1 MNKTAG
7 FFPLL
12 DGYKPYEELKEAIR
26 LTKPNITSV
35 TGLTDGAK
43 AHIIT
48 ALILSEHR
56 PAFLMVKN
64 RKEAE
69 KLKGFA
75 EFYEIPVYFLPDY
88 EFCYYELDAKDTTD
102 KKERLEFLN
111 AISRKECGLYI
122 VTPGAAFVPVVKKEL
137 LTDSNVTLKIGD
149 EYEQKK
155 LIAKL
160 SSYER
165 VDIVESPGQ
174 YSVRGG
180 IVDVFPYT
188 EGVPYRI
195 EFFGDEVDSIRTFDP
210 ITRLSYEVIAEATV
224 TSADD
229 FSIPDAKELVCVL
242 KKEQKQAD
250 GELLGVLSRDIERLE
265 NGGKLT
271 SYDRYFPF
279 LENYLAPL
287 LSYTDDDFMFLLDDP
302 NGIYEAH
309 DALYREHYDYLLELC
324 EKGLIHKAN
333 LNFFKEPA
341 KQMEVLYSHS
351 VCHLSFIK
359 NNYGLKKPNREIN
372 LPAKSVL
379 SASGSIGI
387 FVEELKEYLEE
398 GYSVLIPGKTRS
410 KAEKLSYTLSNYE
423 LNAPVTDSYT
433 YVPGEVQ
440 ILPVP
445 GFTEGFSYPELKFV
459 YFSDIYTTDR
469 KKRASKGV
477 KNENAITNFSDL
489 TVGDFVVHP
498 VHGIGEYLGITRLT
512 VEGESKDFIKIRY
525 HGSDYL
531 YIPVNQLNTLYKYV
545 GNDSKAVRLNK
556 LGGVDFDKVKQR
568 VKKSCQDLALKL
580 MDLYQKRET
589 AEGFAFSED
598 NDMQIQ
604 FERTFPYEETE
615 DQLSS
620 IYEVKKDMQSHRP
633 MDRLLCGDVGY
644 GKTEVALRAAF
655 KAVCDG
661 KQVAYLAPT
670 TVLAQQ
676 HYNTF
681 QNRMKDF
688 PVTVG
693 LLSRFRT
700 KKQIDSVIKDLKNGM
715 CDIVIGT
722 HRLLSNDVAF
732 KDLGLLIVDEEQRFG
747 VAHKEKIKEMKN
759 GVDILTLSATP
770 IPRTLNMAMVGI
782 RDVSTLKEPPCDRHP
797 VRTFVLEYH
806 DAIIH
811 EAIQKELN
819 RNGQVFYLYNRVETI
834 HQAAAKLKERFPD
847 SVIEVAHGK
856 LSREKMEEIFY
867 RMSLG
872 EIDILV
878 CTTIIETGLDLP
890 NVNTMIIENADHLG
904 LAQLYQLRGRVGRS
918 NRLAYCYLTYK
929 RDKSITE
936 VSEKR
941 LKAIKEFTEFGSGFK
956 IALRDLEIRGAGNI
970 LGAEQ
975 HGHMDAVGYDMYL
988 KLLDE
993 AVREQKGETVQE
1005 EITCQVDL
1013 KVSAFLDDGYISD
1026 HASKLEVYKKIS
1038 LIKTREDVE
1047 DMVDELT
1054 DRFSDIPSETMNLIE
1069 ISYLRAMCESLGIY
1083 EVSESSGTVTFRMK
1097 EISQELISAVLN
1109 LGSAYKGKALFG
1121 AGVKPYFSIRTITLR
1136 KTQEL
1141 VKILENI
1148 TKQLLSKTEEQ

>member
-1 MNKTAG
+1 MKKTEG

-26 LTKPNITSV
+26 LKKPNITSV

-69 KLKGFA
+69 KLKNFA

-88 EFCYYELDAKDTTD
+88 EFCYYELDAKDTAD

-111 AISRKECGLYI
+111 AISRKETGLYI
-122 VTPGAAFVPVVKKEL
+122 VTPGAAFVPVVNKDL
-137 LTDSNVTLKIGD
+137 LAGFNVSLKIGD

-155 LIAKL
+155 LIQKL

-165 VDIVESPGQ
+165 VDIVESHGQ

-188 EGVPYRI
+188 ENIPYRI

-210 ITRLSYEVIAEATV
+210 ITRLSYEVIHEATI

-229 FSIPDAKELVCVL
+229 FLVPNPADLIEVL
-242 KKEQKQAD
+242 KQELKTAE
-250 GELLGVLSRDIERLE
+250 GELSGILSRDIERLQ
-265 NGGKLT
+265 NSGKLT

-279 LENYLAPL
+279 LKDYLAPL
-287 LSYTDDDFMFLLDDP
+287 MSYTDEDFIFLLDDP
-302 NGIYEAH
+302 NGIFEAH
-309 DALYREHYDYLLELC
+309 DALYREHYEYLLELC
-324 EKGLIHKAN
+324 EKSLIHKAN
-333 LNFFKEPA
+333 LSCFQEPSE
-341 KQMEVLYSHS
+341 QMETFYSHS
-351 VCHLSFIK
+351 VCHFSFIK
-359 NNYGLKKPNREIN
+359 NNYGMKKPNREIN
-372 LPAKSVL
+372 LPSKSVL

-387 FVEELKEYLEE
+387 FVEELKEYLDE

-423 LNAPVTDSYT
+423 LNAPVSDAYT
-433 YVPGEVQ
+433 FVPGEVQ

-459 YFSDIYTTDR
+459 YFSDIYTADH
-469 KKRASKGV
+469 KKRARKAV

-498 VHGIGEYLGITRLT
+498 VHGIGEYLGITRLS
-512 VEGESKDFIKIRY
+512 VEGEAKDFIKIRY

-556 LGGVDFDKVKQR
+556 LGGTDFDKVKQR

-589 AEGFAFSED
+589 AEGYAFSED
-598 NDMQIQ
+598 TDMQIQ
-604 FERTFPYEETE
+604 FERTFPYEETD
-615 DQLSS
+615 DQLTS
-620 IYEVKKDMQSHRP
+620 IYDVKKDMQSNRP

-681 QNRMKDF
+681 VKRMQDF
-688 PVTVG
+688 PVKVG
-693 LLSRFRT
+693 MLSRFRT
-700 KKQIDSVIKDLKNGM
+700 KKQIDAVIKELKSGM
-715 CDIVIGT
+715 CDIAIGT
-722 HRLLSNDVAF
+722 HRLLSNDVQF

-806 DAIIH
+806 DAIIY
-811 EAIQKELN
+811 EAIEKELH

-834 HQAAAKLKERFPD
+834 HNVAAKLRERFPE
-847 SVIEVAHGK
+847 SVVEVAHGK

-878 CTTIIETGLDLP
+878 CTTIIETGLDIP

-1005 EITCQVDL
+1005 EVTCQVDL
-1013 KVSAFLDDGYISD
+1013 KVSAFLDDSYISD
-1026 HASKLEVYKKIS
+1026 HASKLEIYKKIS
-1038 LIKTREDVE
+1038 LMKTREDVE
-1047 DMVDELT
+1047 DMIDELT

-1069 ISYLRAMCESLGIY
+1069 ISYLRAMCERIGIY
-1083 EVSESSGTVTFRMK
+1083 EVAEAAGVVTFRMK

-1109 LGSAYKGKALFG
+1109 LGSEYKGKALFG

-1136 KTQEL
+1136 KSREL
-1141 VKILENI
+1141 VKIMENI
-1148 TKQLLSKTEEQ
+1148 LQQLDAKEEQE

>member
-1 MNKTAG
+1 MNHTSG
-7 FFPLL
+7 FFPILEHYPPFL
-12 DGYKPYEELKEAIR
+12 R
-26 LTKPNITSV
+26 LQEKLRVKQPNIVSV
-35 TGLTDGAK
+35 TGLTDGSK
-43 AHIIT
+43 AHVIT
-48 ALILSEHR
+48 ALILSEKR

-69 KLKGFA
+69 KLKQFA
-75 EFYEIPVYFLPDY
+75 QFYDIAVHILPEY
-88 EFCYYELDAKDTTD
+88 EFCYYELDARDTSA
-102 KKERLEFLN
+102 KKERLDFLY
-111 AISRKECGLYI
+111 ALSKKETALYI
-122 VTPGAAFVPVVKKEL
+122 VTPNAFFVPVTKPECVD
-137 LTDSNVTLKIGD
+137 DSRLTLKIGD
-149 EYEQKK
+149 ELEQKV
-155 LIAKL
+155 LLRKL

-165 VDIVESPGQ
+165 VDVVESQGQ

-188 EGVPYRI
+188 QGVPYRI
-195 EFFGDEVDSIRTFDP
+195 EFFGDEIDSIRTFDP
-210 ITRLSYEVIAEATV
+210 ITRLSYEVVMEAEI
-224 TSADD
+224 TSAQEMQA
-229 FSIPDAKELVCVL
+229 INPKAL
-242 KKEQKQAD
+242 KKRLEEEVNTAT
-250 GELLGVLSRDIERLE
+250 GELKNILSRDIERLE
-265 NGGKLT
+265 TKGKLT

-279 LENYLAPL
+279 LSEVLSPLSSYLDEEFI
-287 LSYTDDDFMFLLDDP
+287 YLLDDP
-302 NGIYEAH
+302 NSIYEAH
-309 DALYREHYDYLLELC
+309 EALYREHLEYLTELW
-324 EKGLIHKAN
+324 EKELIHKDN
-333 LNFFKEPA
+333 LNFFSDPKI
-341 KQMEVLYSHS
+341 QMEALYRHTVLHI
-351 VCHLSFIK
+351 SFIK
-359 NNYGLKKPNREIN
+359 SNYGEKSAKEEIN
-372 LPAKSVL
+372 LPAQSVL

-387 FVEELKEYLEE
+387 FVEELKEYLDE
-398 GYSVLIPGKTRS
+398 GYSVLIPGKSRS

-423 LNAPVTDSYT
+423 INAPVVEAFSYA
-433 YVPGEVQ
+433 PGEVQ

-459 YFSDIYTTDR
+459 YFSDIYTADT
-469 KKRASKGV
+469 KKRRSKGV

-498 VHGIGEYLGITRLT
+498 THGIGEYLGITRLT
-512 VEGESKDFIKIRY
+512 VEGEAKDFIKIRY
-525 HGSDYL
+525 HGSDFL
-531 YIPVNQLNTLYKYV
+531 YIPVNQLNILYKYV
-545 GNDSKAVRLNK
+545 GNESKSVRLNK
-556 LGGVDFDKVKQR
+556 LGGVDFDRVKQR

-580 MDLYQKRET
+580 MELYQKREV
-589 AEGFAFSED
+589 AEGFAYSPD
-598 NDMQIQ
+598 SDMQIQ

-615 DQLSS
+615 DQLNS
-620 IYEVKKDMQSHRP
+620 IYEVKKDMESCRP

-681 QNRMKDF
+681 LQRMKEF
-688 PVTVG
+688 PVRVG

-700 KKQIDSVIKDLKNGM
+700 KKQIDAVIKDAKNGT

-722 HRLLSNDVAF
+722 HRLLSNDVSF

-797 VRTFVLEYH
+797 VRTFVLEYNQT
-806 DAIIH
+806 IVH
-811 EAIQKELN
+811 EAIRKELN
-819 RNGQVFYLYNRVETI
+819 RNGQVFYLHNRVDSI
-834 HQAAAKLKERFPD
+834 HSVAAKLKEAFPD
-847 SVIEVAHGK
+847 TVIEVAHGK

-872 EIDILV
+872 EVDILV
-878 CTTIIETGLDLP
+878 CTTIIETGLDIP
-890 NVNTMIIENADHLG
+890 NVNTMIVENADHLG
-904 LAQLYQLRGRVGRS
+904 LAQLYQIRGRVGRS
-918 NRLAYCYLTYK
+918 NRLAYCYLTYQ

-993 AVREQKGETVQE
+993 AVKEQKGETVTE
-1005 EITCQVDL
+1005 EVTCQVDL
-1013 KVSAFLDDGYISD
+1013 KVSAFLDDSYICD
-1026 HASKLEVYKKIS
+1026 HATKLEIYKKIS
-1038 LIKTREDVE
+1038 LIRTREDVE

-1054 DRFSDIPSETMNLIE
+1054 DRFSDVPTETMNLIE
-1069 ISYLRAMCESLGIY
+1069 ISYLRAMCEKLGIY
-1083 EVSESSGTVTFRMK
+1083 DVSELSGTVTFRMNSL
-1097 EISQELISAVLN
+1097 SQEMISAVLN
-1109 LGSAYKGKALFG
+1109 LGSQYKGKALFG
-1121 AGVKPYFSIRTITLR
+1121 AGAKPYFSIRTVTLR
-1136 KTQEL
+1136 KTREL
-1141 VKILENI
+1141 VEILENI
-1148 TKQLLSKTEEQ
+1148 LEHSESEKAEQ

>member
-12 DGYKPYEELKEAIR
+12 DGYRPYEELKEAIR
-26 LTKPNITSV
+26 LKKPNITSV

-48 ALILSEHR
+48 ALILSEKR

-69 KLKGFA
+69 KIKSFA

-88 EFCYYELDAKDTTD
+88 EFCYYELDAKDTAD

-111 AISRKECGLYI
+111 AITKKECGLYI

-137 LTDSNVTLKIGD
+137 LSDSNITLKIGD

-165 VDIVESPGQ
+165 VDIVESHGQ

-188 EGVPYRI
+188 ESVPLRI

-210 ITRLSYEVIAEATV
+210 ITRLSYEVITQATV

-229 FSIPDAKELVCVL
+229 FLVPDPKELISVL
-242 KKEQKQAD
+242 EQEKKSAE
-250 GELLGVLSRDIERLE
+250 GEFFNILSRDIERLE
-265 NGGKLT
+265 NGGKLQ

-279 LENYLAPL
+279 LENFLAPL
-287 LSYTDDDFMFLLDDP
+287 FSYTDDDFMFLSDDP
-302 NGIYEAH
+302 NGIFEAH
-309 DALYREHYDYLLELC
+309 EALYREHYEYLLELC

-333 LNFFKEPA
+333 LSFFKEPA
-341 KQMEVLYSHS
+341 EQMEHFYSHS
-351 VCHLSFIK
+351 VCHFAFIK
-359 NNYGLKKPNREIN
+359 NNYGIRKPSKEIN
-372 LPAKSVL
+372 LPSKSVL

-387 FVEELKEYLEE
+387 FVEELKEYLDE

-423 LNAPVTDSYT
+423 LNAPVTEAYSF
-433 YVPGEVQ
+433 VPGEVQ

-459 YFSDIYTTDR
+459 YFSDIYTADK
-469 KKRASKGV
+469 KKRPHKAV

-498 VHGIGEYLGITRLT
+498 VHGIGEYLGITRLS
-512 VEGESKDFIKIRY
+512 VEREAKDFIKIRY

-556 LGGVDFDKVKQR
+556 LGGTDFDKVKQR

-589 AEGFAFSED
+589 AEGYAFSED
-598 NDMQIQ
+598 TDMQIQ
-604 FERTFPYEETE
+604 FERTFPYEETD
-615 DQLSS
+615 DQLTS
-620 IYEVKKDMQSHRP
+620 IYDVKKDMESNRP

-681 QNRMKDF
+681 VKRMQDF
-688 PVTVG
+688 PVKVG

-700 KKQIDSVIKDLKNGM
+700 KKQIDGVIKDLKSGM
-715 CDIVIGT
+715 CDIAIGT
-722 HRLLSNDVAF
+722 HRLLSNDVQF

-806 DAIIH
+806 DAIIC
-811 EAIQKELN
+811 EAIEKELH

-834 HQAAAKLKERFPD
+834 HQVAAKLSERFPD
-847 SVIEVAHGK
+847 AVVEVAHGK

-1005 EITCQVDL
+1005 EVTCQVDL
-1013 KVSAFLDDGYISD
+1013 KVSAFIDDSYISD
-1026 HASKLEVYKKIS
+1026 HASKLEIYKKIS
-1038 LIKTREDVE
+1038 LVKTREDVD
-1047 DMVDELT
+1047 DMIDELT
-1054 DRFSDIPSETMNLIE
+1054 DRFSDIPAETMNLIE
-1069 ISYLRAMCESLGIY
+1069 VSYLRAMCESLGIY
-1083 EVSESSGTVTFRMK
+1083 DVSENAGTVTFRMK
-1097 EISQELISAVLN
+1097 AISQELISAVLN
-1109 LGSAYKGKALFG
+1109 LGSEYKGKALFG

-1136 KTQEL
+1136 KSREL
-1141 VKILENI
+1141 VKIMENI
-1148 TKQLLSKTEEQ
+1148 LEQLQNTNEG